1 MPVAKRGRAAERGGR
16 SPTHSHFSWLL
27 CESATYNSFFFR
39 VDIPM
44 PLFVLEPPAYYVH
57 HYNGP
62 VTERVLPLSEARKAC
77 AGRGVHADAC
87 AWTSN
92 GACHLIIP
100 SNGPV
105 RNRGAYRRHELAHC
119 NGWDH
124 ASHPASEQD
133 PLKAIR

>member
-1 MPVAKRGRAAERGGR
+1 
-16 SPTHSHFSWLL
+16 
-27 CESATYNSFFFR
+27 
-39 VDIPM
+39 M
-44 PLFVLEPPAYYVH
+44 PLFVLEPLAYYVH

-62 VTERVLPLSEARKAC
+62 VIERVLPLSEARKAC

-105 RNRGAYRRHELAHC
+105 RNRGAYRRHERRIATA
-119 NGWDH
+119 GITPATRQ
-124 ASHPASEQD
+124 AS
-133 PLKAIR
+133 RTR

>member
-1 MPVAKRGRAAERGGR
+1 
-16 SPTHSHFSWLL
+16 
-27 CESATYNSFFFR
+27 
-39 VDIPM
+39 M
-44 PLFVLEPPAYYVH
+44 PLFRARAAR

-62 VTERVLPLSEARKAC
+62 VIERVLPLSDARNAC

-87 AWTSN
+87 AWISN

-105 RNRGAYRRHELAHC
+105 RNRAAYQPPRTAHC
-119 NGWDH
+119 NAWDH
-124 ASHPASEQD
+124 ANSAERGPANEQD

>member
-1 MPVAKRGRAAERGGR
+1 
-16 SPTHSHFSWLL
+16 
-27 CESATYNSFFFR
+27 
-39 VDIPM
+39 
-44 PLFVLEPPAYYVH
+44 VH
-57 HYNGP
+57 G
-62 VTERVLPLSEARKAC
+62 
-77 AGRGVHADAC
+77 DAC

-124 ASHPASEQD
+124 GIVSRGDGRPID
-133 PLKAIR
+133 W

>member
-1 MPVAKRGRAAERGGR
+1 
-16 SPTHSHFSWLL
+16 
-27 CESATYNSFFFR
+27 
-39 VDIPM
+39 M
-44 PLFVLEPPAYYVH
+44 PLFVLEPPLHYVH

-62 VTERVLPLSEARKAC
+62 VIERVLPLSDARKAC
-77 AGRGVHADAC
+77 AGRGVRADAC
-87 AWTSN
+87 AWISN

-105 RNRGAYRRHELAHC
+105 RNRAAYRRHELAHC

-124 ASHPASEQD
+124 ATARGPANQED